1 MKTTTISLFLMIL
14 WVNWAQLGGSSAP
27 CDTSLGCS
35 SMRVQ
40 LAEMSLMLIHIPS
53 TFVGQ
58 WKGWVE
64 LGQWLL
70 GLSHSMQS
78 LGLSLFTWSPH
89 VVCSLSLS
97 RRVTGFLRGGS
108 GLSEVQKPS
117 WNAQNH
123 IIHLLLSK
131 LLTEQLKF
139 NIVEPHDY
147 RRPSSSLETSLTGL
161 LQKSRWERQMLRPR

>member
-1 MKTTTISLFLMIL
+1 MIL
-14 WVNWAQLGGSSAP
+14 WLYWAQLGGSFTP

-35 SMRVQ
+35 PRRVQ
-40 LAEMSLMLIHIPS
+40 LTEMSMMLTHIPS

-64 LGQWLL
+64 LGHWLL
-70 GLSHSMQS
+70 GLSHSTQS
-78 LGLSLFTWSPH
+78 LGLSLFTRPLQ
-89 VVCSLSLS
+89 VVSSLSLS

-123 IIHLLLSK
+123 IIHLLLIK

-139 NIVEPHDY
+139 NTVEPHDY
-147 RRPSSSLETSLTGL
+147 RRPGSLETIFGD
-161 LQKSRWERQMLRPR
+161 